1 MYERIKTL
9 IKRYP
14 YSLPVIVA
22 IVCLALVWCFTSWRS
37 NVDTTGIQDVEQQ
50 LERAGEYNRQSIE
63 YNQRAR
69 TAVERSEAVNERIE
83 YAIARGIEAN
93 QRTEEGI
100 ATSQE
105 LAARARKDA
114 IRAKAIISESR
125 SILEQAEER
134 NHQNENQTAE

>member
-1 MYERIKTL
+1 MYDKIKTIFTKHRSYCYVL
-9 IKRYP
+9 IGVVV
-14 YSLPVIVA
+14 LTCA
-22 IVCLALVWCFTSWRS
+22 WCFANWRS
-37 NVDTTGIQDVEQQ
+37 NVDTTGIQDAEKQ

-69 TAVERSEAVNERIE
+69 DAITNSEAVNERIE
-83 YAIARGIEAN
+83 YAVVQGVEAN

-105 LAARARKDA
+105 LAARAREDA

-125 SILEQAEER
+125 SILERAEER
-134 NHQNENQTAE
+134 TRQNESKTAE

>member
-14 YSLPVIVA
+14 YSLLVIVA
-22 IVCLALVWCFTSWRS
+22 IVCLALIWGISSWRS
-37 NVDTTGIQDVEQQ
+37 NVDTTGIQDAEQQ
-50 LERAGEYNRQSIE
+50 LERAREYNQQSIE

-69 TAVERSEAVNERIE
+69 DAITNSETNNERIE
-83 YAIARGIEAN
+83 YAVNQGIEAN

-100 ATSQE
+100 ARSQE
-105 LAARARKDA
+105 LATRARKDA

-125 SILEQAEER
+125 SILERAEER
-134 NHQNENQTAE
+134 TRQNESQAAE

>member
-1 MYERIKTL
+1 MYDKIKTILTKHCSYRYVFIGVVVL
-9 IKRYP
+9 IC
-14 YSLPVIVA
+14 A
-22 IVCLALVWCFTSWRS
+22 WCIASWRS
-37 NVDTTGIQDVEQQ
+37 NVDTTGIQDTEKQ

-69 TAVERSEAVNERIE
+69 TAITNSETNNERIE
-83 YAIARGIEAN
+83 YAVIRSIEAN

-105 LAARARKDA
+105 LVARARKDA

-125 SILEQAEER
+125 SILERAEER
-134 NHQNENQTAE
+134 TGQNESQTAE

>member
-1 MYERIKTL
+1 MYEGIKNL

-14 YSLPVIVA
+14 YSLPVSVA
-22 IVCLALVWCFTSWRS
+22 IVCLALVWCFANWRS
-37 NVDTTGIQDVEQQ
+37 NVDTTGIRNAEKQ

-69 TAVERSEAVNERIE
+69 DAITNSEAVNERIE
-83 YAIARGIEAN
+83 YAIAKGIEAN

-105 LAARARKDA
+105 LAARAREDA

-125 SILEQAEER
+125 SILERAEER
-134 NHQNENQTAE
+134 TRQNESQAAE

>member
-22 IVCLALVWCFTSWRS
+22 IVCLALIWGISSWRS
-37 NVDTTGIQDVEQQ
+37 NVDTTGIQDAEQQ
-50 LERAGEYNRQSIE
+50 LERAREYNQQSIE

-69 TAVERSEAVNERIE
+69 DAITNSETNNERIE
-83 YAIARGIEAN
+83 YAVNQGIEAN

-100 ATSQE
+100 ARSQE
-105 LAARARKDA
+105 LATRARKDA

-125 SILEQAEER
+125 SILERAEER
-134 NHQNENQTAE
+134 TRQNESQAAE

>member
-1 MYERIKTL
+1 MYECIKTI
-9 IKRYP
+9 IKRYS

-22 IVCLALVWCFTSWRS
+22 IICLALIWGISNWRS
-37 NVDTTGIQDVEQQ
+37 NVDTTGIRNAEKQ

-83 YAIARGIEAN
+83 YAVNQGIEAN

-105 LAARARKDA
+105 LATRAREDA
-114 IRAKAIISESR
+114 IRAKAIVSQSR
-125 SILEQAEER
+125 SILERAEER

>member
-1 MYERIKTL
+1 MYERIKTI

-22 IVCLALVWCFTSWRS
+22 IVCLALIWGISNWRS
-37 NVDTTGIQDVEQQ
+37 NVDTTGIQDAEKQ
-50 LERAGEYNRQSIE
+50 LQRSIEYNEQSIE

-69 TAVERSEAVNERIE
+69 TAVESSQTLNERIE
-83 YAIARGIEAN
+83 YTVIRSVEAN

-105 LAARARKDA
+105 LASRAREDA
-114 IRAKAIISESR
+114 IRAKAIVSQSR
-125 SILEQAEER
+125 SILERAEER

>member
-1 MYERIKTL
+1 MYEGIKSL

-14 YSLPVIVA
+14 YSVPIVLA

-37 NVDTTGIQDVEQQ
+37 NVDTTGIQDAEKQ

-69 TAVERSEAVNERIE
+69 DAITNSETNNERIE
-83 YAIARGIEAN
+83 YAVTRSIKAN

-105 LAARARKDA
+105 LAARAREDA

-125 SILEQAEER
+125 SILERAEER
-134 NHQNENQTAE
+134 NRQNENQTAE

>member
-1 MYERIKTL
+1 MYERIKIIMAKYRSYCYVL
-9 IKRYP
+9 I
-14 YSLPVIVA
+14 SLVV
-22 IVCLALVWCFTSWRS
+22 LACAWCIASWRS
-37 NVDTTGIQDVEQQ
+37 NVDTTGIQDAEKQ

-83 YAIARGIEAN
+83 YAIAQGIEAN

-114 IRAKAIISESR
+114 IRAKTIISESR
-125 SILEQAEER
+125 SILERAEER
-134 NHQNENQTAE
+134 TRQNESQAAE

>member
-1 MYERIKTL
+1 MYDKIKTIL
-9 IKRYP
+9 TKHRSYC
-14 YSLPVIVA
+14 YVLVSVVI
-22 IVCLALVWCFTSWRS
+22 LACAWYIASWRCTI
-37 NVDTTGIQDVEQQ
+37 DTTGIHNAEQQ

-69 TAVERSEAVNERIE
+69 TAVERSETNNERIE
-83 YAIARGIEAN
+83 YAVTRSIEAN

-105 LAARARKDA
+105 LATRARKDA

-125 SILEQAEER
+125 SILERAEER
-134 NHQNENQTAE
+134 TRQNESQAAE

>member
-1 MYERIKTL
+1 MYERIKTI

-22 IVCLALVWCFTSWRS
+22 IVCLALIWCIASWRS
-37 NVDTTGIQDVEQQ
+37 NVDTTGIQDAEKQ

-69 TAVERSEAVNERIE
+69 TAVERSEDVNERIE
-83 YAIARGIEAN
+83 YAVTRSIEAN
-93 QRTEEGI
+93 QRTEEEI

-105 LAARARKDA
+105 LAARAREEA
-114 IRAKAIISESR
+114 NRAKAIISESR
-125 SILEQAEER
+125 SILERAEER
-134 NHQNENQTAE
+134 TRQNANQTAE

>member
-1 MYERIKTL
+1 MYERIKTI

-22 IVCLALVWCFTSWRS
+22 IVCLALIWGISNWRS
-37 NVDTTGIQDVEQQ
+37 NVDTTGIQDAEKQ

-69 TAVERSEAVNERIE
+69 TAVERSEDVNERIE
-83 YAIARGIEAN
+83 YAVTRSIEAN

-105 LAARARKDA
+105 LVARAREDA
-114 IRAKAIISESR
+114 ERAKAIISESR
-125 SILEQAEER
+125 SILERAEER
-134 NHQNENQTAE
+134 NCQNESQTAE

>member
-1 MYERIKTL
+1 MYECIKTI

-22 IVCLALVWCFTSWRS
+22 IICLALIWGISNWRS
-37 NVDTTGIQDVEQQ
+37 NVDTTGIQDAEQQ
-50 LERAGEYNRQSIE
+50 LERAREYNQQSIE

-69 TAVERSEAVNERIE
+69 DAITNSETNNERIE
-83 YAIARGIEAN
+83 YAVNQGIEAN

-100 ATSQE
+100 ARSQE
-105 LAARARKDA
+105 LATRARKDA

-125 SILEQAEER
+125 SILERAEER
-134 NHQNENQTAE
+134 TRQNESQAAE